1 MLRWAARFCCIG
13 VCGVLLAAGAPG
25 VLLDVPF
32 IKQEKDGCGAAA
44 LAMVMQYW
52 QIKQG
57 RPATASADDILQA
70 LYSRRGRGI
79 YASDMEQY
87 LREHGF
93 PAFALRG
100 EWSDLEHHLEKGR
113 PLIVALKITRDDMHY
128 VVVTGMDH
136 DVVLKHDPADRKL
149 RMQHRSEFERE
160 WKGSGNW
167 TLLAVPAP

>member
-1 MLRWAARFCCIG
+1 MLRRAAQFCCIG
-13 VCGVLLAAGAPG
+13 VCSVLLAADTSG

-32 IKQEKDGCGAAA
+32 IKQEKDGCGAAT

-52 QIKQG
+52 QRKQG
-57 RPATASADDILQA
+57 RIATVNADDILHA
-70 LYSRRGRGI
+70 LYSRRAHGI

-87 LREHGF
+87 LKEHGF
-93 PAFALRG
+93 RTFALRG
-100 EWSDLEHHLEKGR
+100 EWSDLKDHLEKGR

-128 VVVTGMDH
+128 VVVTGMDQ

-149 RMQHRSEFERE
+149 RKQHRSEFEKE

-167 TLLAVPAP
+167 MLLAVPAP